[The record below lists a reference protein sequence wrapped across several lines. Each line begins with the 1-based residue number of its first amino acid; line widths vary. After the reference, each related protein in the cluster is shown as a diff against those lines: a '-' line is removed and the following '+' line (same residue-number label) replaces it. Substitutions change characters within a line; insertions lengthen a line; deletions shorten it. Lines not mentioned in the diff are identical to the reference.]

1 MTMDPLLSKETKK
14 VVSISGADVPKA
26 MTVDP
31 MKKEEKPN
39 FLAVRTEYFSNFS
52 ALTHIRAIPAAI
64 ANVAIIILFLFYRRL
79 SPNAIIEPKVINS
92 YKSLMKVT
100 QKKITFII
108 FTILFSFQLVSE
120 QLSPHEYA
128 AQTHDQIIEI
138 IQTKNQLFLERPDL
152 FEKEISDAFSPI
164 VDFQRIARNVMGKY
178 AKSATDQQMR
188 DFSDAFENSLLET
201 YSSTLIEFKDEKIN
215 VLPPSKPQASPNKA
229 RVSIEIVTSSN
240 TYPGR
245 YSMYLDKEGKWKI
258 INIEINGMNLGKIF
272 RNQFYSLMEK
282 NSEDIDLVIQK
293 WVASV

>member
-1 MTMDPLLSKETKK
+1 
-14 VVSISGADVPKA
+14 
-26 MTVDP
+26 
-31 MKKEEKPN
+31 
-39 FLAVRTEYFSNFS
+39 
-52 ALTHIRAIPAAI
+52 
-64 ANVAIIILFLFYRRL
+64 
-79 SPNAIIEPKVINS
+79 
-92 YKSLMKVT
+92 MKVT

-229 RVSIEIVTSSN
+229 RVSI
-240 TYPGR
+240 
-245 YSMYLDKEGKWKI
+245 
-258 INIEINGMNLGKIF
+258 
-272 RNQFYSLMEK
+272 
-282 NSEDIDLVIQK
+282 
-293 WVASV
+293 